1 MREGNEKKDSASSA
15 NKNGNKKA
23 EPAATGAFNSLFGF
37 ARNTLQRTLNFG
49 WIFINVVLSEII
61 WCDWFL
67 NCYQ

>member
-1 MREGNEKKDSASSA
+1 MREGNDKKDSTSSA

-49 WIFINVVLSEII
+49 
-61 WCDWFL
+61 
-67 NCYQ
+67 